1 MINIFFLQ
9 DQTRISAD
17 KVLNSVT
24 ENIMEM
30 GSFYQKN
37 PVTREQAEFLSQF
50 LEQYELISWLKE
62 NMSGKQMWIW
72 SEDCF

>member
-62 NMSGKQMWIW
+62 NMSGKQM
-72 SEDCF
+72 